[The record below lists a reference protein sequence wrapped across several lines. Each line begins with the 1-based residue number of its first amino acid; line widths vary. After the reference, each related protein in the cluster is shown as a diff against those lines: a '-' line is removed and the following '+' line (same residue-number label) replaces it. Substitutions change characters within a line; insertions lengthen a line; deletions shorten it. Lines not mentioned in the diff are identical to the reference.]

1 MNESKKM
8 RIDYRYQNWGKTERI
23 VCEQDDENKFRFV
36 LLKQGQNVGT
46 ITKRAGLWEA
56 SNNNIFLPSDVQ
68 KIGELIDKHL
78 AQLVKNPITNA
89 ILKH

>member
-1 MNESKKM
+1 MRDSKKI

-23 VCEQDDENKFRFV
+23 VCEQDDNDTFKFV

-46 ITKRAGLWEA
+46 IVKKGGLWETT
-56 SNNNIFLPSDVQ
+56 NNNIFLPSDVR

-78 AQLVKNPITNA
+78 EQLPRHPITNA
-89 ILKH
+89 IL